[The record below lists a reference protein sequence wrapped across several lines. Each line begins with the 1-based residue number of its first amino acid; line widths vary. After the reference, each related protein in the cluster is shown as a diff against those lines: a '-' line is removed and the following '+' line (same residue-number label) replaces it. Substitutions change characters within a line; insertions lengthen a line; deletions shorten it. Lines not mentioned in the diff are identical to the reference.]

1 MLYFIPKPNEALLV
15 SGGLRQRHGTPF
27 RVYIGRGVIVLPLIH
42 KVDRLHIGSRSVRV
56 TVDAQTAQN
65 ISLQVEATFVYRVN
79 PDQQSIA
86 EAGSR
91 FLGTTDEE
99 MNRIASDVFSGEVR
113 SLVGAR
119 SVEDII
125 CDRDS
130 LNMDVLTATEPKL
143 LAMGL
148 KIDNFQ
154 INEISDHNNHINN
167 LSQPELS
174 RVRKL
179 AEVSAAQADA
189 EIEKAQQQ
197 AARDKSLYQK
207 ETDLQVSS
215 NTMETAKQRARAAQS
230 GPTAEAEALIEL
242 TQRRKELAAEEA
254 ELREVELIAQVI
266 KPAEAEAKRRT
277 IEAQAEAQ
285 AQRLLN
291 EALASHDRIGLDA
304 EIIQVMPEVAK
315 NIASALAESRI
326 TMFNGGE
333 GLTQLYSEITALTQ
347 HLIGSARNQALSNQ
361 DDSQTTA
368 DVANALALS
377 ETDVNSVDS
386 AEPIGS

>member
-1 MLYFIPKPNEALLV
+1 MFYFIPKPNEALLI
-15 SGGLRQRHGTPF
+15 SGGLRQRKDTPF
-27 RVYIGRGVIVLPLIH
+27 KVYVGRGALVVPLVH
-42 KVDRLHIGSRSVRV
+42 KVNRFHIGSRSVRV

-79 PDQQSIA
+79 PNPLSIA

-91 FLGTTDEE
+91 FLGTSDQD

-113 SLVGAR
+113 SLVGSR

-189 EIEKAQQQ
+189 EIEKARQQ

-207 ETDLQVSS
+207 ETDLQVSA

-230 GPTAEAEALIEL
+230 GPTAEAEALLEL
-242 TQRRKELAAEEA
+242 TQRKQELAAEEA
-254 ELREVELIAQVI
+254 KLREIELISQVI
-266 KPAEAEAKRRT
+266 KPAEAEARRRT
-277 IEAQAEAQ
+277 IQAQAEAK
-285 AQRLLN
+285 AQQMLN
-291 EALASHDRIGLDA
+291 EALASHDRIGLESQII
-304 EIIQVMPEVAK
+304 EIMPEVAK
-315 NIASALAESRI
+315 HIASALAESRI

-333 GLTQLYSEITALTQ
+333 GLTQLYSEITELTQ
-347 HLIGSARNQALSNQ
+347 HLVGSLKQSTPQ
-361 DDSQTTA
+361 VE
-368 DVANALALS
+368 DVAIDAATYRA
-377 ETDVNSVDS
+377 EVD
-386 AEPIGS
+386 ELHP

>member
-1 MLYFIPKPNEALLV
+1 M
-15 SGGLRQRHGTPF
+15 
-27 RVYIGRGVIVLPLIH
+27 
-42 KVDRLHIGSRSVRV
+42 
-56 TVDAQTAQN
+56 
-65 ISLQVEATFVYRVN
+65 YRVN
-79 PDQQSIA
+79 LDQQSIA

-91 FLGTTDEE
+91 FLGATDQE

-130 LNMDVLTATEPKL
+130 LNMDVLTATDPKL

-179 AEVSAAQADA
+179 TEVSAAQADA

-207 ETDLQVSS
+207 ETDLQVSA
-215 NTMETAKQRARAAQS
+215 NTMKTAKQRARAAQS

-254 ELREVELIAQVI
+254 QLREVELIAQVI

-304 EIIQVMPEVAK
+304 QIIQVMPEVAK
-315 NIASALAESRI
+315 NIASALVESRI

-333 GLTQLYSEITALTQ
+333 GLAQLYSEITALTQ
-347 HLIGSARNQALSNQ
+347 HLIGSARNQAVSNQ

-368 DVANALALS
+368 DVTNELTPS
-377 ETDVNSVDS
+377 ETDVDSVDG

>member
-1 MLYFIPKPNEALLV
+1 MFYFIPKPNEALLI
-15 SGGLRQRHGTPF
+15 SGGLRQRKDTPF
-27 RVYIGRGVIVLPLIH
+27 KVYVGRGALVVPLVH
-42 KVDRLHIGSRSVRV
+42 KVNRFHIGSRSVRV

-79 PDQQSIA
+79 PNPLSIA

-91 FLGTTDEE
+91 FLGTSDQD

-113 SLVGAR
+113 SLVGSR

-189 EIEKAQQQ
+189 EIEKARQQ

-207 ETDLQVSS
+207 ETDLQVSA

-230 GPTAEAEALIEL
+230 GPTAEAEALLEL
-242 TQRRKELAAEEA
+242 TQRKQELAAEEA
-254 ELREVELIAQVI
+254 KLREIELISQVI
-266 KPAEAEAKRRT
+266 KPAEAEARRRT
-277 IEAQAEAQ
+277 IQAQAEAK
-285 AQRLLN
+285 AQQMLN
-291 EALASHDRIGLDA
+291 EALASHDRIGLESQII
-304 EIIQVMPEVAK
+304 EIMPEVAK
-315 NIASALAESRI
+315 HIASALAESKI

-333 GLTQLYSEITALTQ
+333 GLTQLYSEITELTQ
-347 HLIGSARNQALSNQ
+347 HLVGSLKQPTPQ
-361 DDSQTTA
+361 VE
-368 DVANALALS
+368 DVAIEPATFRT
-377 ETDVNSVDS
+377 EVD
-386 AEPIGS
+386 ELQP

>member
-1 MLYFIPKPNEALLV
+1 MFYFIPKPNEALLV
-15 SGGLRQRHGTPF
+15 SGGLRQRKDTPF
-27 RVYIGRGVIVLPLIH
+27 KVYVGRGALVVPLIH
-42 KVDRLHIGSRSVRV
+42 KVNRFHIGSRSVRV

-79 PDQQSIA
+79 PNPHSIA

-91 FLGTTDEE
+91 FLGATDHD

-113 SLVGAR
+113 SLVGSR

-130 LNMDVLTATEPKL
+130 LNIDVLTATEPKL

-189 EIEKAQQQ
+189 EIEKARQQ

-207 ETDLQVSS
+207 ETDLQVSA

-230 GPTAEAEALIEL
+230 GPTAEAEALLEL
-242 TQRRKELAAEEA
+242 TQRRKDLAAEEA
-254 ELREVELIAQVI
+254 KLREVELIAQVI
-266 KPAEAEAKRRT
+266 KPAEAEAQRRT
-277 IEAQAEAQ
+277 IQAQAEAR
-285 AQRLLN
+285 AQRYIN
-291 EALASHDRIGLDA
+291 EALASHDRIGL
-304 EIIQVMPEVAK
+304 ESQIIQIMPEVAK
-315 NIASALAESRI
+315 NIAAALSESKI

-333 GLTQLYSEITALTQ
+333 GLTQLYSEITELTQ
-347 HLIGSARNQALSNQ
+347 HLVGSVKKQSLPSSEEETLDVPLDTQ
-361 DDSQTTA
+361 SFGYTA
-368 DVANALALS
+368 N
-377 ETDVNSVDS
+377 VDIEQS
-386 AEPIGS
+386 